1 MAPSDP
7 ATVAA
12 LMAASAIA
20 GKYAGKYAAIIDRE
34 SAYERLAAKLALPPQ
49 VTDQPD
55 ALPPEDAALGPR
67 GRAKASGVEVLGKA
81 VATAVA
87 TTAAREIMRGLF
99 GNRRR

>member
-7 ATVAA
+7 AKFAA

-20 GKYAGKYAAIIDRE
+20 GKYAAVIDRE
-34 SAYERLAAKLALPPQ
+34 LADERLAAKLAPPPP

-55 ALPPEDAALGPR
+55 ALPPEDAALVPR

-87 TTAAREIMRGLF
+87 TTAARDIMRGLF
-99 GNRRR
+99 GNRPR